1 MTSDMP
7 DEVRAAALA
16 ALHVTTPADLL
27 ATLSDDDRPPADGAD
42 LSHRLVFTAQEWQV
56 TLDVAWTGER
66 YAGVVRLQPHEPFS
80 VRVFTADPGPQPV
93 EPGLRTVAE
102 DGSVDVG
109 GIPAGPCKLLV
120 TVQGVTIETEWCTLP
135 RP

>member
-16 ALHVTTPADLL
+16 ALHVTAPADLL
-27 ATLSDDDRPPADGAD
+27 AALTDDRPLADRPG
-42 LSHRLVFTAQEWQV
+42 LSRRLVFTAQDWEV
-56 TLDVAWTGER
+56 TLDVVWTGER

-80 VRVFTADPGPQPV
+80 VRVFTADPGPHPV
-93 EPGLRTVAE
+93 EPGLRTAAE

-109 GIPAGPCKLLV
+109 GIPAGPCKLLI
-120 TVQGVTIETEWCTLP
+120 TVQDLTVETEWCTLP